1 MDVLSRKQ
9 AAKAA
14 DISERT
20 LDRLYI
26 EGKGAPRIQLSER
39 RVGYDAAVF
48 VRWLKSRS
56 FSSQAAALAA
66 GFAPLTS
73 PGRARKRKAV
83 VSEQPL
89 AETKSRTTPRRR
101 AAKPADT
108 SQA

>member
-1 MDVLSRKQ
+1 MGSHSATRLTMDVLSRKQ

-48 VRWLKSRS
+48 ARWLESRS
-56 FSSQAAALAA
+56 FCSQAAALAA
-66 GFAPLTS
+66 SFAPLAPS
-73 PGRARKRKAV
+73 GRARSRKAV
-83 VSEQPL
+83 VPEQPQ
-89 AETKSRTTPRRR
+89 AVIKSRTT
-101 AAKPADT
+101 
-108 SQA
+108 